1 MDEGIQPGRSL
12 ILVCAPAGYG
22 KTTLLSDWISSQK
35 SSQIRFAWLSLE
47 STENDFMHFFI
58 AIAAALEKHL
68 YGISAL
74 IENLFSAPQLPSPEN
89 IAAAFLQQL
98 QNFHNPLALI
108 LDDYQVIQNREI
120 HAATLYVVEHLP
132 ANFHLVLSTRS
143 DPPLALHRLRLSGKL
158 VEIRMQDLRFTREEI
173 RSFLLETSL
182 HNLQQQE
189 IALLEETTEGWAAG
203 LRMASLSLQGK
214 DNPVNYLHNLS
225 GRHHY
230 IMDYLTEEV
239 LNGLSP
245 EKQSFLIQ
253 TSILERLSAPLC
265 NAITGQQN
273 GQQMLEE
280 LIQANC
286 FLVALDEERIWFRY
300 HHLFS
305 DLLRVRLKQRK
316 QAKPDFVAQLHQQ
329 AAQWFEQNGFYESAI
344 AHAVQASDFETAA
357 RIVEKSTLDLFAHGQ
372 LHALISWINLLPEEI
387 AHQRPYLNVCQAWSF
402 AFAGRLSEATKY
414 IERVFSA
421 LEKQEIS
428 ASDTDSLKAEITGIQ
443 SLMAVTGGNLQ
454 SALALIALPEDIIPG
469 TSAFARSVHRWGVG
483 FAMRMKG
490 DLQGAKR
497 CFEEVL
503 ALGRQL
509 KNPWTIVTASTDL
522 GTVLRQ
528 LGELEQAEAVYKAGL
543 SHFHFAVSIPGYV
556 GRLEAFL
563 AMLLFE
569 RGKLAQAHHLIEQA
583 LLHNQLWENPNHC
596 AYGWMVKARF
606 SLQKR
611 NFQDAAKELE
621 KSDAWVQ
628 KGSVVPNLI
637 ALIESTRVR
646 LYLQSGALEK
656 AQAWLSN
663 RHFNQ
668 LTEDTKVNEV
678 EEILRLAAAWILLA
692 NHDQHLA
699 EELLKPVEF
708 TARTENRISTLIETL
723 ILKACILADPDLKN
737 KSMREAL
744 NLGLMRGYH
753 QVFLDEGGALIP
765 VLINCL
771 DIPGVSDLIA
781 NLRQEVPDMA
791 RESVL
796 TDREL
801 EILRW
806 MAAGLSNPEI
816 GKQLFISAGTVKA
829 HSTTIYRKLN
839 VSNRA
844 EAIAHAKDK
853 GYL

>member
-1 MDEGIQPGRSL
+1 
-12 ILVCAPAGYG
+12 
-22 KTTLLSDWISSQK
+22 
-35 SSQIRFAWLSLE
+35 
-47 STENDFMHFFI
+47 
-58 AIAAALEKHL
+58 
-68 YGISAL
+68 
-74 IENLFSAPQLPSPEN
+74 
-89 IAAAFLQQL
+89 
-98 QNFHNPLALI
+98 
-108 LDDYQVIQNREI
+108 
-120 HAATLYVVEHLP
+120 
-132 ANFHLVLSTRS
+132 
-143 DPPLALHRLRLSGKL
+143 
-158 VEIRMQDLRFTREEI
+158 
-173 RSFLLETSL
+173 
-182 HNLQQQE
+182 
-189 IALLEETTEGWAAG
+189 
-203 LRMASLSLQGK
+203 
-214 DNPVNYLHNLS
+214 
-225 GRHHY
+225 
-230 IMDYLTEEV
+230 
-239 LNGLSP
+239 
-245 EKQSFLIQ
+245 
-253 TSILERLSAPLC
+253 
-265 NAITGQQN
+265 
-273 GQQMLEE
+273 
-280 LIQANC
+280 
-286 FLVALDEERIWFRY
+286 
-300 HHLFS
+300 
-305 DLLRVRLKQRK
+305 
-316 QAKPDFVAQLHQQ
+316 
-329 AAQWFEQNGFYESAI
+329 
-344 AHAVQASDFETAA
+344 
-357 RIVEKSTLDLFAHGQ
+357 
-372 LHALISWINLLPEEI
+372 
-387 AHQRPYLNVCQAWSF
+387 
-402 AFAGRLSEATKY
+402 
-414 IERVFSA
+414 
-421 LEKQEIS
+421 
-428 ASDTDSLKAEITGIQ
+428 
-443 SLMAVTGGNLQ
+443 
-454 SALALIALPEDIIPG
+454 
-469 TSAFARSVHRWGVG
+469 
-483 FAMRMKG
+483 MRMKG

-509 KNPWTIVTASTDL
+509 NNPWTIVTASTDL

-528 LGELEQAEAVYKAGL
+528 LGELEQAEAVYRAGL
-543 SHFHFAVSIPGYV
+543 SHFHYAASIPGYV

-569 RGKLAQAHHLIEQA
+569 RGKLAQADQLIEQA

-611 NFQDAAKELE
+611 NFQDAVKELE

-646 LYLQSGALEK
+646 LFLQSGALEK

-668 LTEDTKVNEV
+668 LPEDTKVNEV
-678 EEILRLAAAWILLA
+678 EEILRLAAARILLA

-708 TARTENRISTLIETL
+708 TARTGNRISTLIETL
-723 ILKACILADPDLKN
+723 ILKASILADPDLKI

-744 NLGLMRGYH
+744 NLGLTRGYH
-753 QVFLDEGGALIP
+753 QVFLDEGAALIP

-781 NLRQEVPDMA
+781 NLRQEVPDQA